1 MNAEDICYA
10 LAYLRVVPRTWHVSE
25 PSHVRYHAQASSHNI
40 ERTRLHRFEAAA
52 QQLTVERTFQNDH
65 RWRCSRNDIF
75 RNKIDISLNG
85 PGFFFRVE
93 CFKIILPNKCQTILR
108 INN

>member
-10 LAYLRVVPRTWHVSE
+10 LAYLRVVPRAWHVSE

-40 ERTRLHRFEAAA
+40 ERTRLNRFEAAA

-85 PGFFFRVE
+85 PGFFFVLNVSKSFCPTNARQ
-93 CFKIILPNKCQTILR
+93 F
-108 INN
+108 